1 MLSWMAVSSM
11 VARHLVVGL
20 TLVVLAFVGLE
31 VALFL
36 FSALF
41 AD

>member
-1 MLSWMAVSSM
+1 MSRPSST
-11 VARHLVVGL
+11 ASLVVGL